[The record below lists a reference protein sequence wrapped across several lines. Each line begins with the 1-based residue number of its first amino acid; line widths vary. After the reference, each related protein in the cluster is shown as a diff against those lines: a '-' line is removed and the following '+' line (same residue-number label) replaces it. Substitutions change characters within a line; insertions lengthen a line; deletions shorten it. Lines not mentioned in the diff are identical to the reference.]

1 MKKIFFATENKSKI
15 KRFEKELL
23 KKGIEIISINDIET
37 KEEIIENGKSA
48 IQNALI
54 KARAYTKIIDI
65 PILAIDDNLYIDSI
79 PDTKQPGMYVRR
91 VNGKYLTDM
100 EMIEYYSNLA
110 HEYGINGKLNCRW
123 VYGFALI
130 KDQNEYTYT
139 YSKDDFYII
148 DKPSKKID
156 LGYPLN
162 SISVN
167 KKLNMYFSE
176 ITDDLKRDIKEN
188 ENDVIDFI
196 CKNL

>member
-123 VYGFALI
+123 VYGLALI

-156 LGYPLN
+156 PGYPLN